1 MKPNVFLFIA
11 LGLAGVRAAPV
22 PRIQALTQNVCD
34 DKLAIHD
41 CTLVRRGKEDG
52 VSSRVG
58 ESAVTAEVLDN
69 TRQVRNEK
77 VRIWR
82 ADFKVKDPEG
92 YKAQQNKANQS
103 RKLWRA
109 KETEDQRMKRLQS
122 EKNRRASIA
131 AHPTKGPDYRMRKA
145 ASAKRRRDKMKKEV
159 ASSPLDSSALQAATE
174 ARMMAKRK
182 WRAST
187 AAHPIKGPA
196 QRKRVAVA
204 SQRYRDNKKQR
215 LASTPPL
222 VTDTN
227 TAYSSTQVTPPVAEL
242 STVGHDASTSVTQ
255 AAHVHSGATDLD
267 SDIFDNLPHLNAD
280 DIRLLHDHF
289 LVTNKVG
296 TL

>member
-34 DKLAIHD
+34 DKLTIRD

-52 VSSRVG
+52 VSSQVG
-58 ESAVTAEVLDN
+58 ESAVTAEVLDKAK
-69 TRQVRNEK
+69 QVRNET

-82 ADFKVKDPEG
+82 TNSKAKNPER

-131 AHPTKGPDYRMRKA
+131 THPTKGPEHRMKKA
-145 ASAKRRRDKMKKEV
+145 VSAKRWRDKMKKEV
-159 ASSPLDSSALQAATE
+159 ASSPLDSSALRIQPTSPPLPQIAIVSDAATE
-174 ARMMAKRK
+174 ARRMRENQAKQK
-182 WRAST
+182 WRVST
-187 AAHPIKGPA
+187 AAHPINGPA
-196 QRKRVAVA
+196 QRKKVAAA

-215 LASTPPL
+215 LASTSPL

-227 TAYSSTQVTPPVAEL
+227 PAYSSTQVTPPVAQL
-242 STVGHDASTSVTQ
+242 STVGHDASSSVTQ
-255 AAHVHSGATDLD
+255 AAHVHSGADP
-267 SDIFDNLPHLNAD
+267 DIFVIYH
-280 DIRLLHDHF
+280 
-289 LVTNKVG
+289 T
-296 TL
+296 